1 MERGRVQLSVSDLI
15 FIANVFEKPLSYSL
29 PYSHLEVSAADLS
42 PTEKELVYWF
52 RQLGHATLENVAMS
66 QLKTLAQLA
75 IDQDE
80 KEELG
85 AIKKDAEARGLE
97 WREEWDLS

>member
-1 MERGRVQLSVSDLI
+1 M
-15 FIANVFEKPLSYSL
+15 
-29 PYSHLEVSAADLS
+29 
-42 PTEKELVYWF
+42 
-52 RQLGHATLENVAMS
+52 ENVAMS

-85 AIKKDAEARGLE
+85 AIKKDAEGRGLE
-97 WREEWDLS
+97 WREE